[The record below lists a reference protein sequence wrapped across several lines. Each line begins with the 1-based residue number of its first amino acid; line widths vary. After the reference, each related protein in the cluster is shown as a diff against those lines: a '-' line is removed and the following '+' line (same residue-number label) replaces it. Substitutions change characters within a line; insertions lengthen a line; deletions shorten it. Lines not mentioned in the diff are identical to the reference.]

1 MQKRTDK
8 SFSCGRVVEQADG
21 IAMFAPDL
29 ADTISGMDPR
39 SFDALSKIEA
49 EYSWFVVR
57 NELIVGLADNLFPQA
72 RRFLEIGFGDP
83 RVSSLFTAIL
93 RGEIR
98 MTFAGLSWPAG
109 GSRVVV
115 GRAA

>member
-8 SFSCGRVVEQADG
+8 SFSCGRVVEQAEG

-39 SFDALSKIEA
+39 SFDALSKIET

-57 NELIVGLADNLFPQA
+57 NELIVGLANKLFAQA
-72 RRFLEIGFGDP
+72 RRFLEIGFATPASTGFSP
-83 RVSSLFTAIL
+83 RSCA
-93 RGEIR
+93 EK
-98 MTFAGLSWPAG
+98 FA
-109 GSRVVV
+109 
-115 GRAA
+115 